1 MSLPEVVRVDLKPRP
16 SDKDEN
22 ELVVRQCGI
31 RRMHVFMMASTDTRR
46 ESSDV
51 WWTLSAW
58 ATLED
63 PCRDLPGLP
72 NYEYVN
78 LAPSMLVLPPLGAAM
93 MHVATLFWMAE
104 PRASALS
111 VKFSTAAD
119 QPQGKAIALGYPD
132 TTPHD
137 FAGFFR
143 APFGFA
149 QAPARL
155 VEPLPG
161 DPDVLLNLQLE
172 DRIPPVP
179 LPVPPPPR
187 RRHSS

>member
-16 SDKDEN
+16 SDKDKN

-31 RRMHVFMMASTDTRR
+31 RRLNVFMMASTDTRR

-72 NYEYVN
+72 NYQYVN
-78 LAPSMLVLPPLGAAM
+78 LAPSTLVLPPLGAAM
-93 MHVATLFWMAE
+93 MHVATLFWIAE

-111 VKFSTAAD
+111 VKFSTVPD
-119 QPQGKAIALGYPD
+119 QPQGKAIALGYAD
-132 TTPHD
+132 TAPHD

-143 APFGFA
+143 CPFGFA

-155 VEPLPG
+155 VEPLPD
-161 DPDVLLNLQLE
+161 DPNVLLNLQLE
-172 DRIPPVP
+172 DRVPPVP
-179 LPVPPPPR
+179 PPPPR
-187 RRHSS
+187 RRRSS